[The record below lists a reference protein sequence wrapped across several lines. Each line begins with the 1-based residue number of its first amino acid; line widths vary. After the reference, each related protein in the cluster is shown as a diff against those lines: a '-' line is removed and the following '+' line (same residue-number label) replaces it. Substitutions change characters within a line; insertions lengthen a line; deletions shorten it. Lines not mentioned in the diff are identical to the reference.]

1 MEIDRDIERFG
12 ALQDRPEELVVQIAA
27 ARVAIDERALEALLP
42 DPAIQFIGRLLG
54 GRDRQAGKAC
64 KALWIFLHRVGE
76 EIVRLAGD
84 RNLLRHVGLLDPG
97 RIQREHLHVDPGG
110 VHLSDAPVADILKLL
125 ENLRT
130 AGAPYCGVVQGNP
143 GPARQ

>member
-12 ALQDRPEELVVQIAA
+12 TLQDRPEELIVQIAGP
-27 ARVAIDERALEALLP
+27 RVAIDERALEALLP

-54 GRDRQAGKAC
+54 GRSRQAGKAC
-64 KALWIFLHRVGE
+64 KTFWIFLHRVGE

-97 RIQREHLHVDPGG
+97 RIQREHLHIDPGG

-125 ENLRT
+125 ENLRS
-130 AGAPYCGVVQGNP
+130 AGAPISESFKET
-143 GPARQ
+143 PARQ